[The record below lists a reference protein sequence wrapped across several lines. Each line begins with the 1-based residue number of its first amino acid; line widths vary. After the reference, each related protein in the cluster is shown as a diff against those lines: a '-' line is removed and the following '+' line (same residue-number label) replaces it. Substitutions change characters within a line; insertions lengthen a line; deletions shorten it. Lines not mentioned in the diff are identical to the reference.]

1 MMRRESGIHGALTL
15 SVDLERGNSELT
27 EITTK
32 PRAVVRAGASQWFLL
47 NSYSLTEANEKT
59 VVNEGF
65 SHLRYNYNLTR
76 TTLLEALTQFQY
88 NREQDLQL
96 RMLLG
101 AGLRFEIVQGARGA
115 VALGVTGMYEYE
127 ELEEGKIIRTARNS
141 EYVST
146 RVKLREHLQ
155 LMNTIYVQPAF
166 DDIGDIRVLDELE
179 LSVAISKW
187 LAITL
192 EVEYRYDSEPPA
204 GVKEYDLSIKNGLTA
219 KF

>member
-1 MMRRESGIHGALTL
+1 M
-15 SVDLERGNSELT
+15 DLERGNSELT

-32 PRAVVRAGASQWFLL
+32 PQMVVRTGASQWFLL

-65 SHLRYNYNLTR
+65 SHLRYNYNLTG

-96 RMLLG
+96 RTLLG
-101 AGLRFEIVQGARGA
+101 AGLRFEIVRGKRVS
-115 VALGVTGMYEYE
+115 VALGITGMSEYE
-127 ELEEGKIIRTARNS
+127 ELDGGKIIRTARNS
-141 EYVST
+141 DYVST
-146 RVKLREHLQ
+146 RVKLRKHLH

-166 DDIGDIRVLDELE
+166 DDLGDIRVLDELE
-179 LSVAISKW
+179 LSVAVSKW

-219 KF
+219 KI